1 MLSQAIRNSQPL
13 PQSVL
18 ITVATIVS
26 KYHSQFLAYSLH
38 IMYHNTTCDDLNN
51 HNDTMQLMLWINAF
65 LFPTWQGSYPC
76 ASQIYEHSKLG
87 FQIWQKNEATSNI
100 RPGRK
105 GVGLFLNLLFFY
117 LPNLGLW
124 FSLARV
130 KLKVCDKEPVDVVHT
145 SGKDSR
151 VKWNNMYLK
160 TRQTE

>member
-1 MLSQAIRNSQPL
+1 MLSQAIRNSHPL

-18 ITVATIVS
+18 IAVATIVT
-26 KYHSQFLAYSLH
+26 KYHDQRLAHSLH
-38 IMYHNTTCDDLNN
+38 IMYRNTTCDDLNN
-51 HNDTMQLMLWINAF
+51 HNATMQFMLWINTF
-65 LFPTWQGSYPC
+65 LFPTWQGSYLC
-76 ASQIYEHSKLG
+76 ASQIYKQSKLG

-117 LPNLGLW
+117 LPNLCLW

-130 KLKVCDKEPVDVVHT
+130 KLKVCDKESVDVVHT
-145 SGKDSR
+145 SGTDSR
-151 VKWNNMYLK
+151 VKWNKVYLR